1 MKMAVKRL
9 GSPESTKAVKEKAK
23 EPVIAGNIPPSSR

>member
-9 GSPESTKAVKEKAK
+9 GSPESTKAVREKAK
-23 EPVIAGNIPPSSR
+23 EPVMAGKIPPSSR